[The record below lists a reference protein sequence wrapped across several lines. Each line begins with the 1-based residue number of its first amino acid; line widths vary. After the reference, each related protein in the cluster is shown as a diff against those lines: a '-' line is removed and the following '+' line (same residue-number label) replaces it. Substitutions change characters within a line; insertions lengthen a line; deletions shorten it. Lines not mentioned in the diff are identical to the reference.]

1 MKEMKLITIET
12 YYQKQTVPS
21 HLKIFSYPEVDQ
33 VISDYVNKGYEVKTM
48 TENQGHNTITI
59 LFEKEV

>member
-21 HLKIFSYPEVDQ
+21 HLKILSYPEVDQ

-48 TENQGHNTITI
+48 TEDHVNHTITI

>member
-48 TENQGHNTITI
+48 TENQPHNTITI